1 MTIVIIPATSRTNTF
16 VINALLSFPRPPSIR
31 LVAHTNASRMRL
43 QEIFM
48 NRPNVSTAVA
58 DLLDP
63 LSLRNALNGARIVFY
78 NGPVLANEAQMGKNV
93 VDAACAMDI
102 EKLVYCSVLHPYIS
116 RLPHHRSKLEY
127 VSRTTVDSPF
137 DRHCS
142 AQDRGV
148 YL

>member
-1 MTIVIIPATSRTNTF
+1 MTIVIIPATSRTNTY

-31 LVAHTNASRMRL
+31 LVVHTNAARMRL

-63 LSLRNALNGARIVFY
+63 SSLRNALNGARVVFY
-78 NGPVLANEAQMGKNV
+78 NGPVLANEVQMGKNV

-102 EKLVYCSVLHPYIS
+102 EKLVYSSVLHPYIV
-116 RLPHHRSKLEY
+116 RLPHHRAKLEC
-127 VSRTTVDSPF
+127 VSQTKFSVSPLA
-137 DRHCS
+137 DV
-142 AQDRGV
+142 A
-148 YL
+148 

>member
-1 MTIVIIPATSRTNTF
+1 
-16 VINALLSFPRPPSIR
+16 
-31 LVAHTNASRMRL
+31 
-43 QEIFM
+43 M

-102 EKLVYCSVLHPYIS
+102 EKLVYSSVLHPYIS

-127 VSRTTVDSPF
+127 VSRTK
-137 DRHCS
+137 
-142 AQDRGV
+142 V
-148 YL
+148 YLIVG